1 MRARSG
7 SGRPRVSVSVVTEPT
22 SAWRRAVQRLRSVGS
37 HVGLLLLLVVYTA
50 GGAKIFQDIELPSET
65 AEFDR
70 VYNHVMA
77 RRHHLVW
84 KIVNNTDVINL
95 DRLVGSLLQ
104 EYETELLRA
113 VRSGVDVTPGQPV
126 HKYKW
131 TYIHSVFFSSTVLT
145 TIGYGNMAPRTTP
158 GRLFCMLF
166 ALIGIPLTLSVI
178 ADLGALFA
186 TSVSTLYARLAK
198 RAQATATATATGGD
212 SRSVAQLT
220 ERQERAL
227 TLLVALGSLVLYI
240 AVGGGLFLLLE
251 DWPFFESFYFCF
263 VTMTTI
269 GFGDFVPEN
278 SEYMLVCTLYIL
290 VGLALTT
297 TIIEIVRRQYAQSWR
312 QMKMLTSRIQSLSGP
327 LAEHLKKLGEHG
339 HGVTVDGDLVRELK
353 ELRKTMASA
362 RIRDGLGW
370 DDAELDALRPPPP
383 VVQIVIYE
391 SNV

>member
-1 MRARSG
+1 MQLTPAFSLTHLTP
-7 SGRPRVSVSVVTEPT
+7 SLPV
-22 SAWRRAVQRLRSVGS
+22 RL
-37 HVGLLLLLVVYTA
+37 
-50 GGAKIFQDIELPSET
+50 P
-65 AEFDR
+65 
-70 VYNHVMA
+70 
-77 RRHHLVW
+77 
-84 KIVNNTDVINL
+84 
-95 DRLVGSLLQ
+95 
-104 EYETELLRA
+104 
-113 VRSGVDVTPGQPV
+113 
-126 HKYKW
+126 
-131 TYIHSVFFSSTVLT
+131 
-145 TIGYGNMAPRTTP
+145 GYGNMAPRTTP

-212 SRSVAQLT
+212 SRS
-220 ERQERAL
+220 
-227 TLLVALGSLVLYI
+227 LVALGSLVLYI

-269 GFGDFVPEN
+269 GFGDFVPGEHEN

>member
-1 MRARSG
+1 MG
-7 SGRPRVSVSVVTEPT
+7 SPNRRRRRVSFSVVNGP
-22 SAWRRAVQRLRSVGS
+22 SSWRWRAGERLKKAGG
-37 HVGLLLLLVVYTA
+37 HLGLILLLIVYTA
-50 GGAKIFQDIELPSET
+50 GGAKIFQDIELPSEI
-65 AEFDR
+65 AEFRD
-70 VYNHVMA
+70 VYAHVMQE
-77 RRHHLVW
+77 RHELVW
-84 KIVNNTDVINL
+84 GIVNNTDVINL

-104 EYETELLRA
+104 KYETELLRA
-113 VRSGVDVTPGQPV
+113 VRSGVNVTPGEPA

-145 TIGYGNMAPRTTP
+145 TIGYGNMAPRTTS

-166 ALIGIPLTLSVI
+166 ALVGIPMTVSVI

-186 TSVSTLYARLAK
+186 TSVSALP
-198 RAQATATATATGGD
+198 GH
-212 SRSVAQLT
+212 QLT

-240 AVGGGLFLLLE
+240 AVGGGLFLLWE
-251 DWPFFESFYFCF
+251 QWTFYESFYFCF
-263 VTMTTI
+263 ITMTTI

-278 SEYMLVCTLYIL
+278 AEYMLVCTVYIL

-312 QMKMLTSRIQSLSGP
+312 QMKMLSSRIQSLSGP

-339 HGVTVDGDLVRELK
+339 HGVTVDVDLVRELK
-353 ELRKTMASA
+353 ELRKTMAHAKLKDS
-362 RIRDGLGW
+362 LGW
-370 DDAELDALRPPPP
+370 DDAELDALQPSPPLL
-383 VVQIVIYE
+383 QIVIYE

>member
-145 TIGYGNMAPRTTP
+145 TIGEFEQTIGYGNMAPRTTP

-290 VGLALTT
+290 
-297 TIIEIVRRQYAQSWR
+297 
-312 QMKMLTSRIQSLSGP
+312 SLSGP